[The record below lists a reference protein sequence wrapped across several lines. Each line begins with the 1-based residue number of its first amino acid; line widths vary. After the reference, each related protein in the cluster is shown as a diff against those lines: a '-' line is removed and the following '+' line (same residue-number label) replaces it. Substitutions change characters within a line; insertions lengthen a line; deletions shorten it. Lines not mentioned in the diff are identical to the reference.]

1 MVTKRLRLVR
11 RESYARDLDRIV
23 EHIAKDNPVAALR
36 MWDEI
41 EGQIERLQEFPQS
54 GRVGRIAETRELVV
68 TSTPFI
74 VVYTVGDRIDLIR
87 VLHGAQKWPADA

>member
-11 RESYARDLDRIV
+11 RESYARDLDLIV

-41 EGQIERLQEFPQS
+41 EGQIERLQEFPHS

-68 TSTPFI
+68 TGTPFI
-74 VVYTVGDRIDLIR
+74 VVYTVGDRVDLIR
-87 VLHGAQKWPADA
+87 VLHGAQKWPAE